1 MVEPII
7 FDQLKAIQLRAT
19 KNFIDSRG
27 TERKAGD
34 EYLLSLKI
42 TPSHIVDID
51 EEIIQEVELTVLTS
65 EQYCIILNPVSEETF
80 KNRLGA
86 SVLVQGP
93 ISFFLQPG
101 EELDDGIKD
110 AYILSEEE
118 ALLLK
123 AKENVEFTEVVRTGD

>member
-51 EEIIQEVELTVLTS
+51 EEII
-65 EQYCIILNPVSEETF
+65 
-80 KNRLGA
+80 
-86 SVLVQGP
+86 
-93 ISFFLQPG
+93 
-101 EELDDGIKD
+101 
-110 AYILSEEE
+110 
-118 ALLLK
+118 
-123 AKENVEFTEVVRTGD
+123 